1 MTTEKIRYVTLMLI
15 KLASDILFSEK
26 YLDCEIIVVSVGLEI
41 SRDRNIQIWFIII
54 TRYPKTKIGWFLNV
68 PFTCY
73 NVARVA
79 HQILGTQLMFVL
91 VKADTAIL
99 FLLLFSS
106 IRKQFLLDNS
116 FVDEFD
122 SFLFLNHNVCSIHN
136 LINSYWMPCFK
147 SYFTLLIII
156 LTVGKCFG
164 EFLLC

>member
-15 KLASDILFSEK
+15 KLASETLFSEK
-26 YLDCEIIVVSVGLEI
+26 YLDYEIIVVSVGLEI

-54 TRYPKTKIGWFLNV
+54 TRYLKTKIGWFLNV

-73 NVARVA
+73 NVERVA

-91 VKADTAIL
+91 VKSDTAIL

-106 IRKQFLLDNS
+106 IRKQFLLDNL

-122 SFLFLNHNVCSIHN
+122 SFLFFMCVLFS
-136 LINSYWMPCFK
+136 LINSYWMSCFK
-147 SYFTLLIII
+147 SYLTLLIII
-156 LTVGKCFG
+156 LTVGKCFW
-164 EFLLC
+164 EFFLC